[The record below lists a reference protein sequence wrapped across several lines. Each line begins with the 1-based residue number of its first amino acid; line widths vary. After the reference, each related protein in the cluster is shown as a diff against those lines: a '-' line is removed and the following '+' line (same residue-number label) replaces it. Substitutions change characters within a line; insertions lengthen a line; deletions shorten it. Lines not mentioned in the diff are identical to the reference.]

1 MEQKFNSKMITV
13 ARESRGLTNADLAA
27 KVGVSQMASWYW
39 ENEVFGLN
47 EDTLSSLSEAL
58 GYPPSF
64 FLQEGEAQPLPL
76 SFRKRG
82 KVTKKL
88 LSQVDADINIYR
100 LSLEKLLNA
109 SNVPLTKLPV
119 LDPIELGGPQES
131 AKKLRKSWKL
141 YKGPIENLSV
151 ILESKGI
158 YLCSGIFATDRIDG
172 RCAIATGQHP
182 IIITNRSL
190 LGDRQRF
197 TLAYHLGYLV
207 MHLNTSPAFDRD
219 LSHEANLF
227 AAEFLMPEDEIRKDL
242 TELSFSKLPEL
253 KKKWKMSMISL
264 VYRADDLGLLTPNQ
278 KRFLV
283 QQFNEQ
289 NIRRREPLNL
299 DIPVEP
305 YKLVRDIITK
315 YRTAQKLTVKQ
326 MAEFMNLTEEE
337 FLTRYKF

>member
-1 MEQKFNSKMITV
+1 MEHKVNPKMITL

-47 EDTLSSLSEAL
+47 QETLGIISKAL
-58 GYPPSF
+58 GYPASF
-64 FLQEGEAQPLPL
+64 FLQNGEALPLPL

-88 LSQVDADINIYR
+88 LSQVDADINVYR
-100 LSLEKLLNA
+100 LALDKLLDA
-109 SNVPLTKLPV
+109 YHTPSTKLPV
-119 LDPIELGGPQES
+119 LDPVELGGPQES
-131 AKKLRKSWKL
+131 AKKLRKTWKL
-141 YKGPIENLSV
+141 AKGPVQNLSEL
-151 ILESKGI
+151 LEDKGI
-158 YLCSGIFATDRIDG
+158 YLCSGVFATDRIDG
-172 RCAIATGQHP
+172 RCAISETKHP
-182 IIITNRSL
+182 IIVTNRSL

-207 MHLNTSPAFDRD
+207 MHLNTSPSFDRD

-227 AAEFLMPEDEIRKDL
+227 AAELLMPEDDIKKDL
-242 TELSFSKLPEL
+242 TELSFSKLPDL
-253 KKKWKMSMISL
+253 KKKWSASMISL
-264 VYRADDLGLLTPNQ
+264 VYRADDLGLITPNQ

-289 NIRRREPLNL
+289 NIRRREPTNL
-299 DIPVEP
+299 DVPVEQ
-305 YKLVRDIITK
+305 YKLVRDMIIK

-326 MAEFMNLTEEE
+326 MAQFMNLEQEE
-337 FLTRYKF
+337 FLTRFKF